1 MRRSPPASGRPEAR
15 PGPIIVDGL
24 AKTYAMTGWRVGWS
38 IAPRRSAAGIA
49 KLQTQ
54 LCSNVNNVA
63 QAAALEALTGP
74 QDAGR
79 ADARGVRPPSATT
92 RGRGCSRAIDGLEVV
107 EPEGAFYVYPSV
119 AGLMG
124 RDIAGVTVTT
134 SLELADLLLDEGE
147 GRGRPRRGLR
157 LEASFRLSYALSD
170 ADLEE
175 GIGAHRGR

>member
-1 MRRSPPASGRPEAR
+1 VPAMAPEAAER
-15 PGPIIVDGL
+15 TIIVDGL

-38 IAPRRSAAGIA
+38 IAPREITAGIA

-74 QDAGR
+74 QDAVAVMR
-79 ADARGVRPPSATT
+79 DAFDRRRRIAVDGL
-92 RGRGCSRAIDGLEVV
+92 RAIEGLEVV

-119 AGLMG
+119 RDLMG
-124 RDIAGVTVTT
+124 RTMAGRTVAT
-134 SLELADLLLDEGE
+134 SLDFADLLLDEGKVAVVPGE
-147 GRGRPRRGLR
+147 GFGSQ
-157 LEASFRLSYALSD
+157 ASFRLSYALAD

-175 GIGAHRGR
+175 GIARIAKVIAS